1 MPGIN
6 DEKEHAQKSRA
17 RAKTAKQEAIQ
28 EKDRYAAS
36 KGHRQPQRDLVDA
49 QRQQKRHTEVGI
61 ESVLA
66 ATPGNQMDGITNPV
80 AVNAVFKNGIGVVP
94 CTRLILIKPSR
105 Q

>member
-17 RAKTAKQEAIQ
+17 RAKPAKQEAIQ

-49 QRQQKRHTEVGI
+49 QRQQKRHIEVGI
-61 ESVLA
+61 ESVFA